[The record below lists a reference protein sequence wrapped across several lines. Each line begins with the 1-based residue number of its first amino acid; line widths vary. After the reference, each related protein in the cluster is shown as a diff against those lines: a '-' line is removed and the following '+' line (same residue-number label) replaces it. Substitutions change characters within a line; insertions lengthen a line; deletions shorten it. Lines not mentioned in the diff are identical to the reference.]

1 MSHVT
6 ETTTFHA
13 GWTRDTQH
21 TTQTATWV
29 HLILPGLSHPHSP
42 NLHSPNGK
50 FRPSRCFSCCSCE
63 GNSLSVGPNVNSSN
77 TIKLNSVFNI
87 SFAISKMSTHSITSS
102 NSSLDDG
109 HGKHERRGQ
118 KGVKCLPCFTHISTG
133 ACIYGEHCRFIHDK
147 NIFSTSLPN
156 TTLEQRNN
164 VDHKIRD
171 DPIYWP
177 PSFHSNIVDE
187 YTLDKKIVFHDDL
200 RYKAIFSMWGYFVGT
215 VSQEPRLWQNLP
227 ENPMTKRQRLP
238 VFQKLA
244 DGVPADVQT
253 EAVKISPLSYSNAA
267 KSSHKRSAFPRSVS
281 YLSKNQSQRQHM
293 ISHHSSLDISAHTLA
308 RMSA

>member
-6 ETTTFHA
+6 CLCALMRQATDDKTCHVGAILFSQA
-13 GWTRDTQH
+13 SP
-21 TTQTATWV
+21 TA
-29 HLILPGLSHPHSP
+29 LPKSPLSQRKIS
-42 NLHSPNGK
+42 
-50 FRPSRCFSCCSCE
+50 SRCFSCCSCE
-63 GNSLSVGPNVNSSN
+63 GNSLHVGPNVNCPN
-77 TIKLNSVFNI
+77 TIKLNTDFKI
-87 SFAISKMSTHSITSS
+87 PHTISKMSNHSIVSS
-102 NSSLDDG
+102 NSSLDDS
-109 HGKHERRGQ
+109 HGKHDRRGQ

-147 NIFSTSLPN
+147 NIFSNSLPN

-238 VFQKLA
+238 VFQQLA
-244 DGVPADVQT
+244 DGVPANVQT
-253 EAVKISPLSYSNAA
+253 EAKFTPLSYSSAA
-267 KSSHKRSAFPRSVS
+267 KSNKRFPRSVS
-281 YLSKNQSQRQHM
+281 YLSKNQTQRQHM
-293 ISHHSSLDISAHTLA
+293 IPHHSSLDISAHTLA